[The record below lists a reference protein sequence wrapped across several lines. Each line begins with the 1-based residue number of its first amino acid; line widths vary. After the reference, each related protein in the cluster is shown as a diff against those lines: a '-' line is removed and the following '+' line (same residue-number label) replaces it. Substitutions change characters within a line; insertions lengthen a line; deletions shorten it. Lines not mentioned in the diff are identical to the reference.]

1 MNILSTDLQI
11 LKIQMSDK
19 SKKNNLNLSE
29 TSLTPESQE
38 AVENI
43 LPEVENENSDEN
55 SGKILPPV
63 LRASGRKGG

>member
-1 MNILSTDLQI
+1 
-11 LKIQMSDK
+11 MSDK

-29 TSLTPESQE
+29 ISLTPEPQE

-63 LRASGRKGG
+63 LRGSGRKGG

>member
-1 MNILSTDLQI
+1 
-11 LKIQMSDK
+11 MSDK

-29 TSLTPESQE
+29 TSLTPEPQE
-38 AVENI
+38 TVENI

-55 SGKILPPV
+55 FGKILPPV

>member
-29 TSLTPESQE
+29 TSLTPEPQE
-38 AVENI
+38 TVESI

-55 SGKILPPV
+55 FGKILPPV